1 MQLYT
6 VRISDMFCCDNERKQ
21 AIGVDVDVKVKLRWE
36 ILMSSLVYRTIIFDF
51 V

>member
-21 AIGVDVDVKVKLRWE
+21 AIGVDVKVKLRWE
-36 ILMSSLVYRTIIFDF
+36 ILMSSLDNRTIICDF

>member
-21 AIGVDVDVKVKLRWE
+21 AIGVDVKVKLRWE
-36 ILMSSLVYRTIIFDF
+36 ILMSSLDYRTIIFDF

>member
-21 AIGVDVDVKVKLRWE
+21 AIGVDVKVKLRWE
-36 ILMSSLVYRTIIFDF
+36 ILMSSLDNRTIIFDF